1 MATVKEQQIF
11 IAIEVDALTG
21 EVTERPLSE
30 EELAQRQAD
39 ELAAKALEAEAQ
51 AKAAARESALA
62 KLADLGLTAEE
73 IAAL

>member
-1 MATVKEQQIF
+1 MATEKIF
-11 IAIEVDALTG
+11 IGIDNERVELTG
-21 EVTERPLSE
+21 E
-30 EELAQRQAD
+30 
-39 ELAAKALEAEAQ
+39 ELAAFNADRAALQAQADAIQAEAD